1 MTKLLLATHNR
12 GKIRELQDILS
23 GMGVELVTP
32 QTLGID
38 LEVEENGSTFLENAA
53 KKAIA
58 YAKDSNLLT
67 IADDSGLEVNALNGA
82 PGIYSAR
89 YSPKPQANDK
99 DRRDYLIEQLQGHEE
114 PWVAN
119 FHCTVVMAT
128 PAGETQF
135 ADGICQGEIIPTERG
150 VGGFGYDPIFLVAG
164 LGKTMAELS
173 LAEKN
178 QISHRSRAVKSLLPV
193 LLTYVK
199 PSQNS

>member
-23 GMGVELVTP
+23 GVGVDLVTP
-32 QTLGID
+32 QALGLD
-38 LEVEENGSTFLENAA
+38 LELDENGSTFLENAA

-58 YAKDSNLLT
+58 YAKHSNLLT
-67 IADDSGLEVNALNGA
+67 LADDSGLEVDVLNGA

-99 DRRDYLIEQLQGHEE
+99 DRRDYLIEQLQGHVK
-114 PWVAN
+114 PWLAN
-119 FHCTVVMAT
+119 FHCTVVLAT

-135 ADGICQGEIIPTERG
+135 AEGLCQGEIVSTERG
-150 VGGFGYDPIFLVAG
+150 EGGFGYDPIFQVAG
-164 LGKTMAELS
+164 LGKTMSELS

-178 QISHRSRAVKSLLPV
+178 QISHRSRAVKALLPV

-199 PSQNS
+199 SPQNS

>member
-23 GMGVELVTP
+23 GVGVELVTP

-119 FHCTVVMAT
+119 FHCTVVLAT
-128 PAGETQF
+128 PAGEIQF
-135 ADGICQGEIIPTERG
+135 ADGICKGEIISTERG
-150 VGGFGYDPIFLVAG
+150 EGGFGYDPIFLVAG